1 MLLGCKDLTAK
12 SPSSLSLET
21 PAAARNVDSL
31 FFEPTIY
38 LLCEE
43 KALIPNHE
51 LTTSFRN
58 PTSGGRGQSYIGVTC
73 SGLLL
78 QSSRAV
84 PAILLATLHF
94 ALETLFCGLPRSL
107 EAGFACPSLRKLAES
122 VPSFAF

>member
-51 LTTSFRN
+51 LDTSFRN
-58 PTSGGRGQSYIGVTC
+58 LSEVGADLIILASLVVICCFRVP
-73 SGLLL
+73 GLS
-78 QSSRAV
+78 QQ
-84 PAILLATLHF
+84 F
-94 ALETLFCGLPRSL
+94 F
-107 EAGFACPSLRKLAES
+107 
-122 VPSFAF
+122 